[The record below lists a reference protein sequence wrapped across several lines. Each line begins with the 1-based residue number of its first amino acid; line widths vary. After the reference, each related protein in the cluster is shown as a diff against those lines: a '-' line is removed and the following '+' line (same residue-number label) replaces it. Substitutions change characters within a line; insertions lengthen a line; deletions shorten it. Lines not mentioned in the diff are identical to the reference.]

1 MKTIDT
7 VEATALE
14 TSKIELAEKR
24 KNLHQGI
31 ESKLIPKDGV
41 YQNINSEV
49 SGNLAR
55 WLGIEA
61 ADGIEIRRAFD
72 AAKQM
77 LNGIEVDGN
86 KTLGLKEISNWKIN
100 SKYKYQNLKQH
111 AGYSAEVISTT
122 KENLLSQREGLKIKT
137 FRADDRPDLFPKNDE
152 HVDKI
157 RVNQNGKVIER
168 IQMKFVGKDGASC
181 LSKLA
186 SKNYD
191 KYFNEGKVDKIEIPK
206 DYYDEIKSNN
216 LIETK
221 IKRLENQLERVQADG
236 NTEAA
241 KGIQNRIDRYHKI
254 DQMLERSTVS
264 STEAEYATKHPERY
278 SAKLFAKD
286 LAAAGNEVGVKS
298 GLFAA
303 GISFTV
309 SAVDNVSSFI
319 DGKISAEK
327 VVTEIAKD
335 TGTAGALGYGTAFV
349 STAVS
354 QTLSQSSSALIQRVG
369 GSCLP
374 AAVVSFA
381 VDSYDSISDF
391 AQGEIAVPELA
402 HDLGESAASVAGSFA
417 GGAAIGAAVGTFA
430 GPVGNIIGGIAG
442 GVVGC
447 AVATE
452 VYETA
457 VQVGT
462 EGAQVLA
469 DKAEEFAN
477 AAVDLVRDNIP
488 DKLNDV
494 KAAFNDFTK
503 NCNLPFSV

>member
-7 VEATALE
+7 VEANALE
-14 TSKIELAEKR
+14 ASKIELAEKR

-41 YQNINSEV
+41 YQNINSDV
-49 SGNLAR
+49 NGNVAR

-61 ADGIEIRRAFD
+61 ADGIETRRIFD
-72 AAKQM
+72 AVKQM
-77 LNGIEVDGN
+77 LNGVGDDGH
-86 KTLGLKEISNWKIN
+86 KTLGLKEISKWERNP
-100 SKYKYQNLKQH
+100 KYEYQNLKQH

-122 KENLLSQREGLKIKT
+122 KENLLSQRDGLKIKT
-137 FRADDRPDLFPKNDE
+137 FRADDRPDLFSKNDQY
-152 HVDKI
+152 VDKI
-157 RVNQNGKVIER
+157 RVNQNGEIIER

-191 KYFNEGKVDKIEIPK
+191 KYFNDGKVDKIEIPK
-206 DYYDEIKSNN
+206 NHYDDIKKNN
-216 LIETK
+216 LIEAK
-221 IKRLENQLERVQADG
+221 IESLEKQLGRVQADG

-241 KGIQNRIDRYHKI
+241 KSIQNRIDRFHKI

-264 STEAEYATKHPERY
+264 SKEAEYATKHPERY

-286 LAAAGNEVGVKS
+286 LIAAGNEVGVKS
-298 GLFAA
+298 GLFAS

-309 SAVDNVSSFI
+309 SVVDNVSSFI

-327 VVTEIAKD
+327 MVTEIAKD

-354 QTLSQSSSALIQRVG
+354 QAFSQSSSALIQRVG